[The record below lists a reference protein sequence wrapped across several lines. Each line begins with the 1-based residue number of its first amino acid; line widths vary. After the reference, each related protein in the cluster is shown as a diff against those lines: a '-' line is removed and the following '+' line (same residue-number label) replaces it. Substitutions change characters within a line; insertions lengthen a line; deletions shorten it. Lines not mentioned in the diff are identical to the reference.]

1 MLVDV
6 GLGCNDNMMRVLSPL
21 YAPPPLLI
29 HGNVVDAKL

>member
-21 YAPPPLLI
+21 YAPPLLI